1 MNFVNINLLIEKI
14 EEVVRTDLKELVNIK
29 DVNLAE
35 IVGENFKCLQDLV
48 VDLVIN
54 KEDPDATPVFD
65 FEM

>member
-14 EEVVRTDLKELVNIK
+14 EEVLRLDLKELVNIK

-35 IVGENFKCLQDLV
+35 IVEENFKCLQDLI